1 MVDSNPNLELSL
13 EFIPIYLS
21 YIDFYLKILQY
32 GAQLIVEEQ
41 PRGQSML
48 AGLKRIICL
57 LTLIGFVSPALA
69 GVQVKSVRMWPAPD
83 NTRLV
88 FDLNA
93 PVDHSL
99 FSLSAPDRIVID
111 LKNAQYRGRLSDF
124 DYSKSYI
131 KNIRYASRKGNALRF
146 VLDLRSP
153 VRPKSFVLKPHG
165 EYGHRL
171 VIDLFDAQHATSV
184 KSLPQQT
191 KTSKRPRDVII
202 AIDAGHG
209 GEDPGAIGRRGTRE
223 KDVVF
228 AIARKLEKLIKK
240 EAGMRPVMIRNGDYY
255 VGLRDRVKKAR
266 EHQADLFISIHADAF
281 KNRKAHG
288 SSVYVLSDR
297 GASSEA
303 ARFLAESENS
313 ADMLGGVSLDDKDDL
328 LKLVL
333 VDMVKNST
341 IEDSH
346 DVAAKVLQDLQR
358 VNSLHKNRVE
368 QAAFRV
374 LKSPDVP
381 SILVE
386 TAFISNP
393 AEERKLRSSRHQQA
407 LAKAMM
413 RGIRSY
419 FRSNPPPGT
428 LLAARP
434 KRHVI
439 SRGDTLSEIAQRYRV
454 SVSTLRR
461 YNGLRSD
468 RLKVGDVLQIPLS

>member
-1 MVDSNPNLELSL
+1 
-13 EFIPIYLS
+13 
-21 YIDFYLKILQY
+21 
-32 GAQLIVEEQ
+32 
-41 PRGQSML
+41 ML
-48 AGLKRIICL
+48 TGLKRIVYLLL
-57 LTLIGFVSPALA
+57 LTSFVLPAWA

-88 FDLNA
+88 FDLSA
-93 PVDHSL
+93 PVDHTL
-99 FSLSAPDRIVID
+99 FSLVAPDRLVID
-111 LKNAQYRGRLSDF
+111 LKNARYRGKLPDF
-124 DYSKSYI
+124 DYSNSYI
-131 KNIRYASRKGNALRF
+131 KNVRYASRKGNALRF
-146 VLDLRSP
+146 VLDLRSQ

-171 VIDLFDAQHATSV
+171 VIDLFDTQRSRSV
-184 KSLPQQT
+184 KSLPRQA
-191 KTSKRPRDVII
+191 KSPGRPRDVII

-223 KDVVF
+223 KDVVL
-228 AIARKLEKLIKK
+228 AIARKLQKLVRK
-240 EAGMRPVMIRNGDYY
+240 EPGMRPVMIRDGDYY
-255 VGLRDRVKKAR
+255 VGLRDRVEKAR

-281 KNRKAHG
+281 KNHKAHG
-288 SSVYVLSDR
+288 SSVFVLSDR

-346 DVAAKVLQDLQR
+346 DVAAKVLRDLR
-358 VNSLHKNRVE
+358 HVNSLHRNRVE

-407 LAKAMM
+407 LAKAMLG
-413 RGIRSY
+413 GIRSY
-419 FRSNPPPGT
+419 FHTNPPPGT
-428 LLAARP
+428 RLAATP
-434 KRHVI
+434 KRHII
-439 SRGDTLSEIAQRYRV
+439 SRGDTLSEIAARYRV
-454 SVSTLRR
+454 SVRTLRR
-461 YNGLRSD
+461 YNDLRTD
-468 RLKVGDVLQIPLS
+468 RLRVGEVLRIPLS

>member
-1 MVDSNPNLELSL
+1 
-13 EFIPIYLS
+13 
-21 YIDFYLKILQY
+21 
-32 GAQLIVEEQ
+32 
-41 PRGQSML
+41 ML

-57 LTLIGFVSPALA
+57 LVLAGFVLPVWA
-69 GVQVKSVRMWPAPD
+69 GVHVKSIRMWPAPD

-88 FDLNA
+88 FDLSA
-93 PVDHSL
+93 PVDHTL
-99 FSLSAPDRIVID
+99 FSLATPDRIVID
-111 LKNAQYRGRLSDF
+111 LKNARYQGQLPGF
-124 DYSKSYI
+124 DYSNSYI
-131 KNIRYASRKGNALRF
+131 KNIRYASRKGDALRF
-146 VLDLRSP
+146 VLDLRSQ

-171 VIDLFDAQHATSV
+171 VIDLFDAEQTAPK
-184 KSLPQQT
+184 KSLPSQ
-191 KTSKRPRDVII
+191 KTRPDRAREVVI

-209 GEDPGAIGRRGTRE
+209 GEDPGALGRLGTRE
-223 KDVVF
+223 KDVVL
-228 AIARKLEKLIKK
+228 AIARKLEKLVQK
-240 EAGMRPVMIRNGDYY
+240 EPGMRPVMIRDGDYY
-255 VGLRDRVKKAR
+255 VGLRNRVKKAR

-281 KNRKAHG
+281 KNHKARG
-288 SSVYVLSDR
+288 SSVFVLSDR

-346 DVAAKVLQDLQR
+346 DLAAKVLRDLR
-358 VNSLHKNRVE
+358 HVNSLHKNRVE

-407 LAKAMM
+407 LAKAMLG
-413 RGIRSY
+413 GIRSY
-419 FRSNPPPGT
+419 FRANPPAGT
-428 LLAARP
+428 ILAAGP

-439 SRGDTLSEIAQRYRV
+439 SRGDTLSEIAARYRV
-454 SVSTLRR
+454 SVRTLRR
-461 YNGLRSD
+461 HNGLRSD
-468 RLKVGDVLQIPLS
+468 RLKVGDVLRIPLT

>member
-1 MVDSNPNLELSL
+1 
-13 EFIPIYLS
+13 
-21 YIDFYLKILQY
+21 
-32 GAQLIVEEQ
+32 
-41 PRGQSML
+41 ML
-48 AGLKRIICL
+48 AGLKRTVCL
-57 LTLIGFVSPALA
+57 LVLVGFMLPVWA

-88 FDLNA
+88 FDLSA
-93 PVDHSL
+93 PVDHAL
-99 FSLSAPDRIVID
+99 FSLAAPDRIVID
-111 LKNAQYRGRLSDF
+111 LKDANYRGQLSGF
-124 DYSKSYI
+124 DYSNSYI

-153 VRPKSFVLKPHG
+153 MRPKSFVLKPHG

-171 VIDLFDAQHATSV
+171 VIDLFDADRAV
-184 KSLPQQT
+184 PEKSLPRYE
-191 KTSKRPRDVII
+191 KSPNRPRDVII

-223 KDVVF
+223 KDVVL
-228 AIARKLEKLIKK
+228 AIARKLKKLVQK
-240 EAGMRPVMIRNGDYY
+240 EPGMRPVMIRDGDYY
-255 VGLRDRVKKAR
+255 VGLRDRVEKAR

-281 KNRKAHG
+281 KNHKAHG
-288 SSVYVLSDR
+288 SSVFVLSDR

-346 DVAAKVLQDLQR
+346 DVAAKVLRDLR
-358 VNSLHKNRVE
+358 HVNSLHRNRVE

-407 LAKAMM
+407 LAKAML
-413 RGIRSY
+413 GGVRSY
-419 FRSNPPPGT
+419 FRANPPPGT
-428 LLAARP
+428 RLAATP

-439 SRGDTLSEIAQRYRV
+439 SRGDTLSEIAARYRV
-454 SVSTLRR
+454 SVRTLRR
-461 YNGLRSD
+461 YNDLRTD
-468 RLKVGDVLQIPLS
+468 RLRVGEVLRIPLS

>member
-1 MVDSNPNLELSL
+1 MFSG
-13 EFIPIYLS
+13 I
-21 YIDFYLKILQY
+21 KR
-32 GAQLIVEEQ
+32 IVCLLL
-41 PRGQSML
+41 L
-48 AGLKRIICL
+48 AG
-57 LTLIGFVSPALA
+57 FVLPAWA

-88 FDLNA
+88 FDLSA
-93 PVDHSL
+93 PVDHAL
-99 FSLSAPDRIVID
+99 FSLAAPDRIVID
-111 LKNAQYRGRLSDF
+111 LKDANYRGQLSGF
-124 DYSKSYI
+124 DYSNSYI
-131 KNIRYASRKGNALRF
+131 KNIRYASHRGNTLRF
-146 VLDLRSP
+146 VLDLRSQM
-153 VRPKSFVLKPHG
+153 RPKSFVLKPHG

-171 VIDLFDAQHATSV
+171 VIDLFDAERSVPV
-184 KSLPQQT
+184 KSLPQQEN
-191 KTSKRPRDVII
+191 SPNRPRDVVI

-223 KDVVF
+223 KDVVL
-228 AIARKLEKLIKK
+228 AIARKLEALVQK
-240 EAGMRPVMIRNGDYY
+240 EPGMRPVMLRDGDYY
-255 VGLRDRVKKAR
+255 VGLSDRVEKAR
-266 EHQADLFISIHADAF
+266 EHQADLFISIHADAY
-281 KNRKAHG
+281 KNHKARG

-313 ADMLGGVSLDDKDDL
+313 ADMLGGVSLEDKDDL

-346 DVAAKVLQDLQR
+346 DVAAKVLRDLQH
-358 VNSLHKNRVE
+358 VNSLHRSRVE

-393 AEERKLRSSRHQQA
+393 EGERKLRSSHHQQA
-407 LAKAMM
+407 LAQAMLG
-413 RGIRSY
+413 GIRSY
-419 FRSNPPPGT
+419 FHSNPPPGT
-428 LLAARP
+428 ALAVYP

-439 SRGDTLSEIAQRYRV
+439 SRGDTLSDIAARYRV

-461 YNGLRSD
+461 HNGLRTD
-468 RLKVGDVLQIPLS
+468 RLRVGEVLRIPLS

>member
-1 MVDSNPNLELSL
+1 
-13 EFIPIYLS
+13 
-21 YIDFYLKILQY
+21 
-32 GAQLIVEEQ
+32 
-41 PRGQSML
+41 ML
-48 AGLKRIICL
+48 AGLKRTVCL
-57 LTLIGFVSPALA
+57 LVLVGFVLPVWA
-69 GVQVKSVRMWPAPD
+69 GVKVKSVRMWPAPD

-88 FDLNA
+88 FDLSA
-93 PVDHSL
+93 PVDHAL
-99 FSLSAPDRIVID
+99 FSLAGPDRIVID
-111 LKNAQYRGRLSDF
+111 LKDANYRGQLSGF
-124 DYSKSYI
+124 DYSNSYI
-131 KNIRYASRKGNALRF
+131 KNIRYASRQGNSLRF

-153 VRPKSFVLKPHG
+153 MRPKSFVLKPHG

-171 VIDLFDAQHATSV
+171 VIDLFDTSRSTPL
-184 KSLPQQT
+184 KSLPRQA
-191 KTSKRPRDVII
+191 KSPSRSRDVII

-223 KDVVF
+223 KDVVL
-228 AIARKLEKLIKK
+228 AIARKLQKLVQK
-240 EAGMRPVMIRNGDYY
+240 EPGMRPVMIRNGDYY
-255 VGLRDRVKKAR
+255 VGLRDRVEKAR

-281 KNRKAHG
+281 KNHKAHG
-288 SSVYVLSDR
+288 SSVFVLSDR

-346 DVAAKVLQDLQR
+346 DVAAKVLRDLR
-358 VNSLHKNRVE
+358 HVNSLHRNRVE

-407 LAKAMM
+407 LAKAML
-413 RGIRSY
+413 GGVRSY
-419 FRSNPPPGT
+419 FRANPPPGT
-428 LLAARP
+428 RLAASP

-439 SRGDTLSEIAQRYRV
+439 SRGDTLSEIAARYRV
-454 SVSTLRR
+454 SVRTLRR
-461 YNGLRSD
+461 YNDLRTD
-468 RLKVGDVLQIPLS
+468 RLRIGEVLRIPLS

>member
-1 MVDSNPNLELSL
+1 
-13 EFIPIYLS
+13 
-21 YIDFYLKILQY
+21 
-32 GAQLIVEEQ
+32 
-41 PRGQSML
+41 ML
-48 AGLKRIICL
+48 TGLKRIICL
-57 LTLIGFVSPALA
+57 LLLAGLVSPVWA
-69 GVQVKSVRMWPAPD
+69 GVHIKSIRMWPAPD

-88 FDLNA
+88 FDLSG
-93 PVDHSL
+93 PIDHTL
-99 FSLSAPDRIVID
+99 FSLHAPDRIVID
-111 LKNAQYRGRLSDF
+111 LKNARFKSQLPSF

-146 VLDLRSP
+146 VLDLHSQ

-171 VIDLFDAQHATSV
+171 VIDLFDADQSAPA
-184 KSLPQQT
+184 KSLPRQQT
-191 KTSKRPRDVII
+191 SPHRPRDVII

-209 GEDPGAIGRRGTRE
+209 GEDPGALGRRGTRE
-223 KDVVF
+223 KDVVL
-228 AIARKLEKLIKK
+228 AIARKLEKLVQK
-240 EAGMRPVMIRNGDYY
+240 EPGMRPVMIRDGDYY
-255 VGLRDRVKKAR
+255 IGLRKRVKKAR

-281 KNRKAHG
+281 KNHRARG
-288 SSVYVLSDR
+288 SSVFVLSDR

-346 DVAAKVLQDLQR
+346 DVAAKVLRDLR
-358 VNSLHKNRVE
+358 HVNTLHKNRVE

-393 AEERKLRSSRHQQA
+393 AEERKLRSTRHQQA
-407 LAKAMM
+407 LAKAMLG
-413 RGIRSY
+413 GIRSY
-419 FRSNPPPGT
+419 FHSNPPPGT
-428 LLAARP
+428 LLAERP

-439 SRGDTLSEIAQRYRV
+439 SRGDTLSEIAARYRV
-454 SVSTLRR
+454 SVRTLRR
-461 YNGLRSD
+461 HNGLRSD
-468 RLKVGDVLQIPLS
+468 RLKVGDVLQIPLT

>member
-1 MVDSNPNLELSL
+1 
-13 EFIPIYLS
+13 
-21 YIDFYLKILQY
+21 
-32 GAQLIVEEQ
+32 
-41 PRGQSML
+41 ML
-48 AGLKRIICL
+48 AGLKRTVCL
-57 LTLIGFVSPALA
+57 LVLVGFMLPVWA

-88 FDLNA
+88 FDLSA
-93 PVDHSL
+93 PVDHAL
-99 FSLSAPDRIVID
+99 FSLAAPDRIVID
-111 LKNAQYRGRLSDF
+111 LKDANYRGQLSGF
-124 DYSKSYI
+124 DYSNSYI

-153 VRPKSFVLKPHG
+153 MRPKSFVLKPHG

-171 VIDLFDAQHATSV
+171 VIDLFDADRIVSE
-184 KSLPQQT
+184 KSLPRYE
-191 KTSKRPRDVII
+191 KSPNRPRDVII

-223 KDVVF
+223 KDVVL
-228 AIARKLEKLIKK
+228 AIARKLKKLVQK
-240 EAGMRPVMIRNGDYY
+240 EPGMRPVMIRDGDYY
-255 VGLRDRVKKAR
+255 VGLRDRVEKAR

-281 KNRKAHG
+281 KNHKAHG
-288 SSVYVLSDR
+288 SSVFVLSDR

-346 DVAAKVLQDLQR
+346 DVAAKVLRDLR
-358 VNSLHKNRVE
+358 HVNSLHRNRVE

-407 LAKAMM
+407 LAKAML
-413 RGIRSY
+413 GGVRSY
-419 FRSNPPPGT
+419 FRANPPPGT
-428 LLAARP
+428 RLAATP

-439 SRGDTLSEIAQRYRV
+439 SRGDTLSEIAARYRV
-454 SVSTLRR
+454 SVRTLRR
-461 YNGLRSD
+461 YNDLRTD
-468 RLKVGDVLQIPLS
+468 RLRVGEVLRIPLS

>member
-1 MVDSNPNLELSL
+1 
-13 EFIPIYLS
+13 
-21 YIDFYLKILQY
+21 
-32 GAQLIVEEQ
+32 
-41 PRGQSML
+41 ML
-48 AGLKRIICL
+48 AGLKRTVCL
-57 LTLIGFVSPALA
+57 LVLVGFMLPVWA

-88 FDLNA
+88 FDLSA
-93 PVDHSL
+93 PVDHAL
-99 FSLSAPDRIVID
+99 FSLAAPDRIVID
-111 LKNAQYRGRLSDF
+111 LKDAKYRGQLSGF
-124 DYSKSYI
+124 DYSNSYI

-153 VRPKSFVLKPHG
+153 MRPKSFLLKPHG

-171 VIDLFDAQHATSV
+171 VIDLFDADRAAPE
-184 KSLPQQT
+184 KSLPRQAN
-191 KTSKRPRDVII
+191 SPNRPRDVII

-223 KDVVF
+223 KDVVL
-228 AIARKLEKLIKK
+228 AIARKLETLVQQ
-240 EAGMRPVMIRNGDYY
+240 EPGMRPVMVRDGDYY
-255 VGLRDRVKKAR
+255 VGLRDRVEKAR

-281 KNRKAHG
+281 KNHKAHG
-288 SSVYVLSDR
+288 SSVFVLSDR

-346 DVAAKVLQDLQR
+346 DVAAKVLRDLR
-358 VNSLHKNRVE
+358 HVNSLHRNRVE

-407 LAKAMM
+407 LAKAML
-413 RGIRSY
+413 GGVRSY
-419 FRSNPPPGT
+419 FRANPPPGT
-428 LLAARP
+428 RLAATP

-439 SRGDTLSEIAQRYRV
+439 SRGDTLSEIAARYRV
-454 SVSTLRR
+454 SVRTLRR
-461 YNGLRSD
+461 YNDLRTD
-468 RLKVGDVLQIPLS
+468 RLRVGEVLRIPLS

>member
-1 MVDSNPNLELSL
+1 
-13 EFIPIYLS
+13 
-21 YIDFYLKILQY
+21 
-32 GAQLIVEEQ
+32 
-41 PRGQSML
+41 ML
-48 AGLKRIICL
+48 AGLKRTVCL
-57 LTLIGFVSPALA
+57 LVLVGFMLPVWA
-69 GVQVKSVRMWPAPD
+69 GVEVKSVRMWPAPD

-88 FDLNA
+88 FDLSA
-93 PVDHSL
+93 PVDHTL
-99 FSLSAPDRIVID
+99 FSLAAPDRIVID
-111 LKNAQYRGRLSDF
+111 LKNANYRGQLSGF
-124 DYSKSYI
+124 DYSNSYI
-131 KNIRYASRKGNALRF
+131 KNIRYASRQGNALRF

-153 VRPKSFVLKPHG
+153 MRPKSFVLKPHG

-171 VIDLFDAQHATSV
+171 VIDLFDADRAAPE
-184 KSLPQQT
+184 KSLLRQANSPN
-191 KTSKRPRDVII
+191 RPRDVII

-223 KDVVF
+223 KDVVL
-228 AIARKLEKLIKK
+228 AIARKLKKLVQQ
-240 EAGMRPVMIRNGDYY
+240 EPGMRPVMIRDGDYY
-255 VGLRDRVKKAR
+255 VGLRDRVEKAR

-281 KNRKAHG
+281 KNHKAHG
-288 SSVYVLSDR
+288 SSVFVLSDR

-346 DVAAKVLQDLQR
+346 DVAAKVLRDLGK
-358 VNSLHKNRVE
+358 VNSLHRNRVE

-393 AEERKLRSSRHQQA
+393 QGERKLRSSRHQQA
-407 LAKAMM
+407 LAKAML

-419 FRSNPPPGT
+419 FHTNPPPGT
-428 LLAARP
+428 RLAAAP

-439 SRGDTLSEIAQRYRV
+439 SRGDTLSEIAARYRV
-454 SVSTLRR
+454 SVRTLRR
-461 YNGLRSD
+461 YNDLRTD
-468 RLKVGDVLQIPLS
+468 RLRVGEVLRIPLS

>member
-1 MVDSNPNLELSL
+1 M
-13 EFIPIYLS
+13 
-21 YIDFYLKILQY
+21 
-32 GAQLIVEEQ
+32 
-41 PRGQSML
+41 
-48 AGLKRIICL
+48 
-57 LTLIGFVSPALA
+57 
-69 GVQVKSVRMWPAPD
+69 
-83 NTRLV
+83 
-88 FDLNA
+88 
-93 PVDHSL
+93 
-99 FSLSAPDRIVID
+99 
-111 LKNAQYRGRLSDF
+111 
-124 DYSKSYI
+124 
-131 KNIRYASRKGNALRF
+131 
-146 VLDLRSP
+146 
-153 VRPKSFVLKPHG
+153 RPKSFVLKPHG

-171 VIDLFDAQHATSV
+171 VIDLFDTSRSTQV
-184 KSLPQQT
+184 KSLPRQA
-191 KTSKRPRDVII
+191 KSPNRPRDVII

-223 KDVVF
+223 KDVVL
-228 AIARKLEKLIKK
+228 AIARKLQKLVKK
-240 EAGMRPVMIRNGDYY
+240 EPGMRPVMIRNGDYY
-255 VGLRDRVKKAR
+255 VGLRDRVEKAR

-281 KNRKAHG
+281 KNHKAHG
-288 SSVYVLSDR
+288 SSVFVLSDR

-346 DVAAKVLQDLQR
+346 DVAAKVLRDLRR
-358 VNSLHKNRVE
+358 VNSLHRNRVE

-407 LAKAMM
+407 LAKAMLG
-413 RGIRSY
+413 GIRSY
-419 FRSNPPPGT
+419 FRTNPPPGT
-428 LLAARP
+428 RLAATP

-439 SRGDTLSEIAQRYRV
+439 SRGDTLSEIAARYRV
-454 SVSTLRR
+454 SVRTLRR
-461 YNGLRSD
+461 YNDLRTD
-468 RLKVGDVLQIPLS
+468 RLRIGEVLRIPLS

>member
-1 MVDSNPNLELSL
+1 
-13 EFIPIYLS
+13 
-21 YIDFYLKILQY
+21 
-32 GAQLIVEEQ
+32 
-41 PRGQSML
+41 ML
-48 AGLKRIICL
+48 AGLKRIVCL
-57 LTLIGFVSPALA
+57 LVLVGFVLPVWA

-88 FDLNA
+88 FDLSA
-93 PVDHSL
+93 PVDHTL
-99 FSLSAPDRIVID
+99 FSLAAPDRIVID
-111 LKNAQYRGRLSDF
+111 LKDARYRSQLPDF
-124 DYSKSYI
+124 DYSNSYI
-131 KNIRYASRKGNALRF
+131 KNIRYASHKGNALRF
-146 VLDLRSP
+146 VLDLRSQ

-171 VIDLFDAQHATSV
+171 VIDLFDTNRSALM
-184 KSLPQQT
+184 KSLPRQA
-191 KTSKRPRDVII
+191 KSPNRPRDVII

-223 KDVVF
+223 KDVVL
-228 AIARKLEKLIKK
+228 AIARKLQKLVQM

-255 VGLRDRVKKAR
+255 VGLRDRVEKAR

-281 KNRKAHG
+281 KNHKAHG

-346 DVAAKVLQDLQR
+346 DVAAKVLRDLRR

-381 SILVE
+381 SIL
-386 TAFISNP
+386 
-393 AEERKLRSSRHQQA
+393 
-407 LAKAMM
+407 
-413 RGIRSY
+413 
-419 FRSNPPPGT
+419 
-428 LLAARP
+428 
-434 KRHVI
+434 
-439 SRGDTLSEIAQRYRV
+439 
-454 SVSTLRR
+454 
-461 YNGLRSD
+461 
-468 RLKVGDVLQIPLS
+468 